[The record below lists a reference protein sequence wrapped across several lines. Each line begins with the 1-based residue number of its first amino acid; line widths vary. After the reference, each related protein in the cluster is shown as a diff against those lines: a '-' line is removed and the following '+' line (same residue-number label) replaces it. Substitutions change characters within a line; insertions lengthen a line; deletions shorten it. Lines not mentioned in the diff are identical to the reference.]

1 MLKQP
6 AASSQQPAASSQ
18 QPAAS
23 SQQPAASSQQ
33 PAASSQQPSGH
44 RCARP
49 VLGAERSD
57 GTRLLSFPSECAEEH
72 RVWAGQLHRRVQLLR
87 ELTHRVCLNGAPAA
101 RSEFRGAAHTR
112 APQVARSEAKGRS
125 QQGSLLLGTF
135 LWPAIR
141 GRPEKYLARRAKSG
155 QQNQAAPQA
164 YAKANSSTPTPRL
177 SDAGAERVT
186 LTLGGGTYQQCQV
199 LTSLPQ
205 MAVF

>member
-1 MLKQP
+1 MQKGD
-6 AASSQQPAASSQ
+6 AETANSQQPTANSQ
-18 QPAAS
+18 QPTAN
-23 SQQPAASSQQ
+23 SQQPT
-33 PAASSQQPSGH
+33 GH

-49 VLGAERSD
+49 GLGAERSD

-87 ELTHRVCLNGAPAA
+87 ELTHRVCLNGAPQA

-135 LWPAIR
+135 L
-141 GRPEKYLARRAKSG
+141 GCQEKYLARRAKSG

-164 YAKANSSTPTPRL
+164 YA
-177 SDAGAERVT
+177 
-186 LTLGGGTYQQCQV
+186 
-199 LTSLPQ
+199 
-205 MAVF
+205 